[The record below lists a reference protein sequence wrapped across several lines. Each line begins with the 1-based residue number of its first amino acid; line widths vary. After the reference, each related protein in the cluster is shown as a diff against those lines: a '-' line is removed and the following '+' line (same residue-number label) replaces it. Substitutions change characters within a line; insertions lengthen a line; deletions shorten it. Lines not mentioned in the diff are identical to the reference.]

1 MFVHIGKLNKPLLVV
16 LFAFAIPLGAIYF
29 AECIHRWTA
38 SKYPIVEGTVV
49 NREATHR
56 WGIPGGRFSIQLV
69 ATNILVFARVSKTA
83 LANAPSR
90 VQFHFSGDP
99 TRQVFLEGEDNPLW
113 IVLILWGSPVV
124 LLILYNVLKGKP
136 DFEDLVD

>member
-1 MFVHIGKLNKPLLVV
+1 
-16 LFAFAIPLGAIYF
+16 
-29 AECIHRWTA
+29 
-38 SKYPIVEGTVV
+38 
-49 NREATHR
+49 
-56 WGIPGGRFSIQLV
+56 
-69 ATNILVFARVSKTA
+69 VFARVSKTA

-90 VQFHFSGDP
+90 VQLHFSGDP